1 MAKFVQYQDIVAAY
15 SDKVAEMFAAGW
27 TVFTPTMGG
36 SQGEEAHIHFLSPD
50 HKVVAAV
57 LLEHES
63 SYGDGYQH
71 KMVITVRE
79 QTAEDVR
86 CASLDELLVYGAGF
100 RATFWNNKGVVV
112 YERVYYGMAQGGS
125 YDDRKC
131 HYTTDATV
139 PVQAKARREYKWKN
153 GLYDCQ
159 DSWGTPKF
167 AVVVN
172 KQRLVKFVRAH
183 GGRGYGNCRA
193 EEIKDVRKYRHAD
206 GAMRYVIDFTG
217 AKKQLAF

>member
-57 LLEHES
+57 LLERKS
-63 SYGDGYQH
+63 SYGEGYQH

-79 QTAEDVR
+79 QTAEDLR

-100 RATFWNNKGVVV
+100 RATFWNDKGVVV
-112 YERVYYGMAQGGS
+112 YEQIYYGMAQGGS

-131 HYTTDATV
+131 HYTTDATI
-139 PVQAKARREYKWKN
+139 PAQAEARREYKYRN
-153 GLYDCQ
+153 GLYDH
-159 DSWGTPKF
+159 SSRWGNEKLDVKVS
-167 AVVVN
+167 AA
-172 KQRLVKFVRAH
+172 KLVKFVRAH

-193 EEIKDVRKYRHAD
+193 DEIKAVHKYDRD
-206 GAMRYVIDFTG
+206 GQMRYLIDFNG